1 MIIIFSDYSHTIFF
15 LIFPSS
21 LSIVSTQ
28 RQQHKHEHSVWL
40 MVTAWREE
48 IFWYISAY
56 MVLRVRINTT
66 MSASFYQSQW
76 HGITKIYPLLLTLI
90 QLKTNW
96 FFTFFLHLRLLFTL
110 NAEKRMRRKKSS
122 MNNNDDDE
130 ISFLLQSS
138 LQFLC
143 SAFCLLEHCS
153 KCIKIEH
160 YIRIDTII
168 VIYYFPFC
176 IVLHPFWS
184 SDSEA

>member
-56 MVLRVRINTT
+56 MVLRARINNT

-96 FFTFFLHLRLLFTL
+96 FFTFFFFIFACFSLWMQKK
-110 NAEKRMRRKKSS
+110 EWEKKSS

-138 LQFLC
+138 C
-143 SAFCLLEHCS
+143 SVTVSFFCLL
-153 KCIKIEH
+153 
-160 YIRIDTII
+160 
-168 VIYYFPFC
+168 
-176 IVLHPFWS
+176 S
-184 SDSEA
+184 SWALLEMHKNWTLYTR